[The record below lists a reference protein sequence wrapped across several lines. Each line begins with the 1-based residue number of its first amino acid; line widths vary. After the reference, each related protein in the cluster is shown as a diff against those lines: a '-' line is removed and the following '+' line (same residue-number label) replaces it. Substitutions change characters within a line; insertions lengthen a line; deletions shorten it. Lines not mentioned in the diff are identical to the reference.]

1 MWWTIGIGLFLLAHG
16 LIHVAIYAPPTAADA
31 PFDPGHAWLA
41 GSLRRVRPV
50 LLTIAYAYAAALTVA
65 GVGLFAHQDWWQPA
79 AIVGAALSLLLLV
92 LFFNPWITVGVAI
105 NVALI
110 LVLVQTDWPSAGTL
124 GW

>member
-31 PFDPGHAWLA
+31 PFDSGHSWLSRGA
-41 GSLRRVRPV
+41 RQARPL
-50 LLTIAYAYAAALTVA
+50 LLTFAYGSAAALMVA
-65 GVGLFAHQDWWQPA
+65 GIGLFAKQDWWQVV

-92 LFFNPWITVGVAI
+92 LFFNPWITIGVAI
-105 NVALI
+105 NVAVI
-110 LVLVQTDWPSAGTL
+110 FVLVQTDWPSAGTL